1 MGVFFVSVG
10 KEWFEEEFWIKT
22 FTASVEEVDPDRHV
36 ICLYY
41 MTPKEGLSLQGAAI
55 NLAAE
60 QSIGTWTRVLTMTDR
75 VLKLAGRVFRVE
87 KLNGGGLAYV
97 AFPLDL
103 FDLEAGISHMLSI
116 VAGNLFGIGAL
127 KSVRLLDL
135 SLPKQYVNV
144 FKGPKFGIE
153 GVRKIIGTDRNLRP
167 HLGTII
173 KPKVGLNPEE
183 TAKVAYEAA
192 IGGVDFIKD
201 DETLTSQK
209 FNPLEKRISH
219 VMDMLDKVK
228 EETGRT
234 VLYAVDVT
242 ADLNMLWKNVE
253 TVLSNGANCIMV
265 DVLCT
270 GYPAL
275 RELAEDPS
283 VKVPIHVH
291 RCLHA
296 AMTRNPD
303 HGIHMLVLAK
313 LVRLAGGDQLHTGT
327 AKGKMEKPGSGAFKQ
342 LEKFSGIAGIR
353 YINDFLR
360 SDWYGLKPVLPV
372 ASGGIHPA
380 LIPSNLQLLGF
391 PDIQLNAGGGIHGHP
406 KGTRIGATAML
417 QAMEAFMRGIPLEEY
432 AKEHAELKEALEYWG
447 TKFLSEE

>member
-1 MGVFFVSVG
+1 MSIG

-22 FTASVEEVDPDRHV
+22 FTAGVEEIDPDRYV
-36 ICLYY
+36 TCTYY
-41 MTPKEGLSLQGAAI
+41 ITPKEGLSLQGAAI

-60 QSIGTWTRVLTMTDR
+60 QSIGTWTKVVTMTDR
-75 VLKLAGRVFRVE
+75 VLKLAGKVFHVE
-87 KLNGGGLAYV
+87 KLNGGGLVQV

-103 FDLEAGISHMLSI
+103 FDLEAGISHILSI

-127 KSVRLLDL
+127 KSVRLLDVN
-135 SLPKQYVNV
+135 LPKQYVKM
-144 FKGPKFGIE
+144 FKGPKFGID
-153 GVRKIIGTDRNLRP
+153 GVRKIIGTARNPRP

-173 KPKVGLNPEE
+173 KPKVGLNPDE

-209 FNPLEKRISH
+209 FNRLEERVSH
-219 VMDMLDKVK
+219 VMDVLDKVK

-253 TVLSNGANCIMV
+253 AALNNGANCIMI

-275 RELAEDPS
+275 RMLAEDPS

-303 HGIHMLVLAK
+303 HGIHMFVLAK

-327 AKGKMEKPGSGAFKQ
+327 AKGKMEKPGSGALRP
-342 LEKFSGIAGIR
+342 LEKFSGIVGIR
-353 YINDFLR
+353 YMNDFLR
-360 SDWYGLKPVLPV
+360 SDWYGLKSVLPV
-372 ASGGIHPA
+372 ASGGLHPA
-380 LIPSNLQLLGF
+380 LVPANLQLLGF

-406 KGTRIGATAML
+406 KGSRIGATAML
-417 QAMEAFMRGIPLEEY
+417 QAVEAFMKSIPLEEY
-432 AKEHAELKEALEYWG
+432 AKEHVELREALEYWG
-447 TKFLSEE
+447 AKFLSEE

>member
-1 MGVFFVSVG
+1 MGMS

-22 FTASVEEVDPDRHV
+22 FTASVEEIDPDSHV

-41 MTPKEGLSLQGAAI
+41 ITPRENLSLQSAAI
-55 NLAAE
+55 NLVAE
-60 QSIGTWTRVLTMTDR
+60 QSIGTWTKVVTITDR
-75 VLKLAGRVFRVE
+75 VLKLAGKVFQVE
-87 KLNGGGLAYV
+87 KLNGGGLAKV

-116 VAGNLFGIGAL
+116 IAGNLFGIGAL
-127 KSVRLLDL
+127 KNVRLLDV
-135 SLPKQYVNV
+135 SLPKEYVKM

-153 GVRKIIGTDRNLRP
+153 GVRRIIGTHGNPRP

-173 KPKVGLNPEE
+173 KPKVGLNPAE

-209 FNPLEKRISH
+209 FNQLEERVSH
-219 VMDMLDKVK
+219 VMSVLDKVK

-242 ADLNMLWKNVE
+242 ADLNRLWKNVE
-253 TVLSNGANCIMV
+253 IALSNGANCIMI

-296 AMTRNPD
+296 AMTRNPE

-327 AKGKMEKPGSGAFKQ
+327 AKGKMEKPGSGALKQ
-342 LEKFSGIAGIR
+342 LESFSGLAGIR
-353 YINDFLR
+353 YMNDFLR
-360 SDWYGLKPVLPV
+360 SDWYGLKSTLPV

-380 LIPSNLQLLGF
+380 LVPANLQLLGF

-406 KGTRIGATAML
+406 MGTKAGATAMR
-417 QAMEAFMRGIPLEEY
+417 QAMEAFMNNIPLGEY
-432 AKEHAELKEALEYWG
+432 AKDHVELRKALEHWG